1 MSSNDNIHVDREK
14 IMSAAKVDFH
24 EKYEVAISNLIDDLG
39 GFSDVLRG
47 KLKAKRD
54 FGFQKYGER
63 SFQGSFENAMS
74 TPSYDDLEEELIDAI
89 NYLLHIRF
97 KLLFSDPTYSA
108 FSYDTLKQLTK
119 IYDELKQVQQK
130 VAND

>member
-1 MSSNDNIHVDREK
+1 MSDEIHVDREK

-24 EKYEVAISNLIDDLG
+24 ERYEVAISNLIDNIG
-39 GFSDVLRG
+39 GFSETLRN

-97 KLLFSDPTYSA
+97 KLLFSDPTYSE
-108 FSYDTLKQLTK
+108 FSYNTLKQLTV
-119 IYDELKQVQQK
+119 IYNELKQVQQK
-130 VAND
+130 VEND